1 MGHGVRRDSSA
12 PCCYHRKARFRQS
25 LCRYFVI
32 VSLLCFSTV
41 SRGEFLET
49 GTGRLATF
57 SKEIAYRI
65 DLPDDAG
72 IEQAMAPANSWVS
85 QKDKLFPLTKD
96 PVQFWARFDLP
107 DLPEPKTILVQ
118 TSPWET
124 VEFFFVRDGKV
135 MSRQRVGMLV
145 PMPERA
151 VQIGMM
157 PLFAQSGFGE
167 FELLPNVPATVFAK
181 IATKQQFTPVQWLRF
196 YLWNAKEVK
205 ANERSERVVQ
215 GIFLGVLL
223 FLVIYNLGLFFAIRD
238 PSYFYYVMV
247 QAASA
252 VFWASYYGL
261 TAEYL
266 WPNHPAVEYCVFW
279 AGFGVSGIATA
290 QFLRHYLET
299 NKYFPRTDVILK
311 YAGVSGG
318 AFLLL
323 PFAFLVAPRLV
334 PFGQGAVGMW
344 ILACCGIFGSVVVL
358 AYIRKHPFARSI
370 MAAALCSMI
379 AGIVGV
385 AASLEWIRS
394 TELTVHAPQIGACL
408 AGIILSMGLGFRFRN
423 LQFELAEKQLAEA
436 RLHSAHEQEKREL
449 IEEQTRA
456 LEAKVRERTV
466 DLVAAQEKS
475 DTLLANILPAA
486 VIEEL
491 KTKGE
496 SEPRR
501 HEEVSVLFTDFAGF
515 TQTVSTIPPK
525 RLVQELDEV
534 FRTFDAIVAEHGLE
548 KIKTIGDAYMAA
560 AGLPSG
566 ADDHAVRCV
575 QAALSLTRF
584 IEQRNTHSA
593 IKWGLRVGV
602 HSGGVVAGIVGKN
615 KYAYDLWGD
624 TVNIASRLET
634 ASEPGRIN
642 ISAYTYD
649 LVRGQ
654 FDCEYRGKLSAKG
667 KGDVDMYFVLRQRD
681 GGAAFAKATARQA

>member
-1 MGHGVRRDSSA
+1 MRSSHARRDSSA
-12 PCCYHRKARFRQS
+12 RCYSHRTARFRQS
-25 LCRYFVI
+25 NLCRRLVV
-32 VSLLCFSTV
+32 VSLVCIPVICS
-41 SRGEFLET
+41 GAFLDT
-49 GTGRLATF
+49 NTGRLGTLTE
-57 SKEIAYRI
+57 EIAYRM
-65 DLPDDAG
+65 DLPGDAG
-72 IEQAMAPANSWVS
+72 IEQAMAPSNSWMS

-107 DLPEPKTILVQ
+107 EVNEPKTILVD
-118 TSPWET
+118 TSPFET
-124 VEFFFVRDGKV
+124 VEFFLVRDGKV
-135 MSRQRVGMLV
+135 VSHQRVGMLV
-145 PMPERA
+145 PMPERSA
-151 VQIGMM
+151 QIGMM
-157 PLFAQSGFGE
+157 PLFGQSGFAE

-181 IATKQQFTPVQWLRF
+181 IATRQQFTPIRWLRF
-196 YLWNAKEVK
+196 YLWNGKEVK
-205 ANERSERVVQ
+205 ANERTERVVQ
-215 GIFLGVLL
+215 GIFLGIVLV
-223 FLVIYNLGLFFAIRD
+223 LVVYNLGLFFAIRD
-238 PSYFYYVMV
+238 PSYFYYEVT
-247 QAASA
+247 QAAGA

-266 WPNHPAVEYCVFW
+266 WPNHPAVEVCVFY
-279 AGFGVSGIATA
+279 AGLGVTGIAAA
-290 QFLRHYLET
+290 QFLRYYLET
-299 NKYFPRTDVILK
+299 YKYFPRTDVVLR
-311 YAGVSGG
+311 YAGISGI
-318 AFLLL
+318 AFILL
-323 PFAFLVAPRLV
+323 PFAFLAAPRFAPSGPGLV
-334 PFGQGAVGMW
+334 GIW
-344 ILACCGIFGSVVVL
+344 IIALNGIFGVVVVL
-358 AYIRKHPFARSI
+358 AYIRKHSSARSLI
-370 MAAALCSMI
+370 AAASVSVI
-379 AGIVGV
+379 GGTIGV
-385 AASLEWIRS
+385 AASLGWIRS
-394 TELTVHAPQIGACL
+394 TELTVHAPQIGTCL
-408 AGIILSMGLGFRFRN
+408 AGIILSIGLGFRFRN
-423 LQFELAEKQLAEA
+423 LQFELAEKHLEEA
-436 RLHSAHEQEKREL
+436 RSNSAHEREKREL
-449 IEEQTRA
+449 IEEQSRA

-475 DTLLANILPAA
+475 DALLANILPAA

-501 HEEVSVLFTDFAGF
+501 HEDVSVLFTDFAGF
-515 TQTVSTIPPK
+515 TQTVATIPPK

-534 FRTFDAIVAEHGLE
+534 FRNFDEIVAEHGLE

-575 QAALSLTRF
+575 QTALSLTNF
-584 IEQRNTHSA
+584 IEQRNKHSA

-649 LVRGQ
+649 LVRAQ

-681 GGAAFAKATARQA
+681 GAA